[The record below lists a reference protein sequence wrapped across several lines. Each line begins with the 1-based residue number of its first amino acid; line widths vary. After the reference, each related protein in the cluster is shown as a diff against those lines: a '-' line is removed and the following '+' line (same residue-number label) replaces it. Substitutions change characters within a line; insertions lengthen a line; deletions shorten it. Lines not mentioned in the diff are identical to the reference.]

1 MTELKILHGSVGQSA
16 IFIACSRRMESRRPD
31 ALFQD
36 PFAEAILEILAD
48 DPTLANIASAIGQSM
63 ENDDKFTT
71 EYFAVRTRFLD
82 DGIQQAL
89 GGGVRQVVSL
99 GAGFDGRTLRLACP
113 EGTDWY
119 EVDLPEVVEPKSA
132 LVALSGLAPTCARHD
147 VVADLSGD
155 WVPALLDAGFDPDRP
170 TVWLLEGLVFYLTED
185 AVEKLLETMTAMS
198 APGSALLLEHLTS
211 GMLGEAGRELRA
223 VNKSYGIYWFSAR
236 DDLGP
241 WLAGHG
247 WRAEVFAHDDAR
259 IGRGRKVAQS
269 PAMWLTSGVLA
280 EPGPAA
286 DGAVG
291 SAAD

>member
-63 ENDDKFTT
+63 DSDDKFTT

-82 DGIQQAL
+82 DGIKDAL
-89 GGGVRQVVSL
+89 RNGVRQVVSL

-132 LVALSGLAPTCARHD
+132 LVGLSGLTPTCARHD
-147 VVADLSGD
+147 IVADLSGD
-155 WVPALLDAGFDPDRP
+155 WAPALLAAGFDPGRP
-170 TVWLLEGLVFYLTED
+170 TAWLLEGLVFYLTEN
-185 AVEKLLETMTAMS
+185 AVEELVKTITALS
-198 APGSALLLEHLTS
+198 APGSALLLEHLAS

-223 VNKSYGIYWFSAR
+223 VNLTYGIRWFSAR
-236 DDLGP
+236 DDLAP

-247 WRAEVFAHDDAR
+247 WETEVFAHDDPR
-259 IGRGRKVAQS
+259 IGHGRTVAES
-269 PAMWLTSGVLA
+269 PALWLATGVLA
-280 EPGPAA
+280 ASGTAAAPAA
-286 DGAVG
+286 PLA
-291 SAAD
+291 S